1 MKRIAFLTTLLIL
14 AGMIVLSAPVAA
26 AGKVSVDKAKAV
38 VVKSVVVKPTLVTAI
53 KWQFRLWLGWPPIQV
68 DGKKPVEDGPQK
80 GYGPGQDPK
89 WISAPIRD
97 HGSSDRDI

>member
-26 AGKVSVDKAKAV
+26 TGKASVDKARAV
-38 VVKSVVVKPTLVTAI
+38 VVKSDVIKPTLVSVV
-53 KWQFRLWLGWPPIQV
+53 KWQVRLWLGWPPIQV

-80 GYGPGQDPK
+80 GSGHQGDGK

-97 HGSSDRDI
+97 HGGSSVDI

>member
-1 MKRIAFLTTLLIL
+1 MKRIAFLTTLLVL
-14 AGMIVLSAPVAA
+14 AGMIVLSVPAFA
-26 AGKVSVDKAKAV
+26 AGKASVDKAKTV

-53 KWQFRLWLGWPPIQV
+53 KWQVRLWLGWPPIQV

-80 GYGPGQDPK
+80 GYGPGTDPK

-97 HGSSDRDI
+97 HGGDGRDI